1 MIGRTLFHYGLFFNF
16 ISCNNSYY
24 WNYQVNI
31 SFYKISFN
39 RCILSWNSLWC
50 PDILAMELLTMDP
63 GALQNLL
70 RYLTLPR
77 GLMTLMGW
85 IPFYI
90 PGRSPLHYDDEEV
103 DKGDILKLMMNI
115 CQDKA
120 GISFFLNYLIVSRT
134 NWPNKILS
142 TKSFFFTI
150 FYPKNLRPW

>member
-1 MIGRTLFHYGLFFNF
+1 
-16 ISCNNSYY
+16 
-24 WNYQVNI
+24 
-31 SFYKISFN
+31 
-39 RCILSWNSLWC
+39 
-50 PDILAMELLTMDP
+50 MDP

-77 GLMTLMGW
+77 GLMTLLGW

-120 GISFFLNYLIVSRT
+120 GISFILNYLIVSRT
-134 NWPNKILS
+134 NWTNKILS
-142 TKSFFFTI
+142 TKYFSYFLFKELANMI
-150 FYPKNLRPW
+150 EVDQLEEKNLGGNSGRLYPFI